1 MAREVYSYQVTIPA
15 GTSPAVPF
23 TGNTPTPTRTL
34 TELEIVVPPGP
45 AGLMGFAITMGG
57 VNVLPVT
64 PGTWVITDDERI
76 TWSLEGQPNSGAWQ
90 LTGYNTGVFDHTV
103 YLRFLADL
111 IDEGDQSSLLDTIP
125 MSDLSSP

>member
-15 GTSPAVPF
+15 GTSPATPF
-23 TGNTPTPTRTL
+23 TANTPTPVRTL
-34 TELEIVVPPGP
+34 SELEIVVPPGP

-57 VNVLPVT
+57 VNVLPVM
-64 PGTWVITDDERI
+64 PGTWVVTDDERI

-103 YLRFLADL
+103 YMRFLADL
-111 IDEGDQSSLLDTIP
+111 VDAGDKQSLLDVIP
-125 MSDLSSP
+125 MAYLSSP